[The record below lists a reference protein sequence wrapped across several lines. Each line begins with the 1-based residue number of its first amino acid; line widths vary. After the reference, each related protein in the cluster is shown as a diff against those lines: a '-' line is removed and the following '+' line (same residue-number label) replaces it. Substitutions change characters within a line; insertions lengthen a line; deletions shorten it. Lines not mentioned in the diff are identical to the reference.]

1 MLTLLIFRHAKSGHD
16 DGLPDEARTL
26 TDRGKKASKRMGKVA
41 VESDL
46 VPELILCST
55 AVRARDTAAGFL
67 TTAEGSG
74 PVKYLPELYLAEPS
88 AYVKALSEHGGDA
101 ERVMVVGHNPGLED
115 LVRDLT
121 GERVELPTAALVECA
136 LEIRKWS
143 ELTFESRGELKRF
156 FRPRDYD

>member
-1 MLTLLIFRHAKSGHD
+1 MLTLLILRHAKSGHEE
-16 DGLPDEARTL
+16 GLPDEARTL
-26 TDRGKKASKRMGKVA
+26 TERGHKASRKMGKLA
-41 VESDL
+41 VEYEL

-55 AVRARDTAAGFL
+55 AVRARETVDGFL
-67 TTAEGSG
+67 ATATGAG
-74 PVKYLPELYLAEPS
+74 KVVYLAELYLAEPS
-88 AYVKALSEHGGDA
+88 AYMKALSEHGGDA

-136 LEIRKWS
+136 LEIRKWG

-156 FRPRDYD
+156 FRPKD

>member
-1 MLTLLIFRHAKSGHD
+1 MLTLLILRHAKSGHEE
-16 DGLPDEARTL
+16 GQPDEARTL
-26 TDRGKKASKRMGKVA
+26 TERGHKASKKMGKLA
-41 VESDL
+41 VEHAL

-55 AVRARDTAAGFL
+55 AVRARETVDGFVSTATGAGKV
-67 TTAEGSG
+67 T
-74 PVKYLPELYLAEPS
+74 YLGELYLAEPS

-136 LEIRKWS
+136 LEIRRWA

-156 FRPRDYD
+156 FRPKDHD